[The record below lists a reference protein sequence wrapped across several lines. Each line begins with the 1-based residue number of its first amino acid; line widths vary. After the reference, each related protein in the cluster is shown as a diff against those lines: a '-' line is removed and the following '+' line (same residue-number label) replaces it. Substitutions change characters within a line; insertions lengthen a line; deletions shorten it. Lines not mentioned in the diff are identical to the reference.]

1 MGQYSLTFNMSW
13 NVEVAAVEEI
23 YNTQCLRP
31 EEKKHQRIS
40 GRTSKVHGETDR
52 LETSVQGSGNTQ
64 KRFQC
69 FRLLTN

>member
-40 GRTSKVHGETDR
+40 GRTSKVHGETDPLVQEILR
-52 LETSVQGSGNTQ
+52 NVFSVFG
-64 KRFQC
+64 C
-69 FRLLTN
+69 